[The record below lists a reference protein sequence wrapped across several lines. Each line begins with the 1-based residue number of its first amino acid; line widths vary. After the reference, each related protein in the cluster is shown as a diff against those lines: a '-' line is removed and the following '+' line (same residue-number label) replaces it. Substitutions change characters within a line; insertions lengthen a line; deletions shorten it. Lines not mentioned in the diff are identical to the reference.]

1 MLEVTEE
8 VGMLQVMDQ
17 DRRHGVVVHLQGLK
31 LLSKDSG
38 LRVEV
43 VVMLLVEVCYN
54 FRLFE
59 NINARYQ
66 QIKYIQVLVEE
77 PNQALEPPP
86 LNKITVKRF

>member
-1 MLEVTEE
+1 MAEVAMVGNMVVVMGHRLHGDRQHLHRNGEEAVMLEVTEE

-43 VVMLLVEVCYN
+43 VVMLLVE
-54 FRLFE
+54 
-59 NINARYQ
+59 
-66 QIKYIQVLVEE
+66 
-77 PNQALEPPP
+77 
-86 LNKITVKRF
+86 

>member
-59 NINARYQ
+59 NINAHYQ
-66 QIKYIQVLVEE
+66 QIKYIYTGVGGGAQSGTGATAT
-77 PNQALEPPP
+77 QQDYS
-86 LNKITVKRF
+86 